1 MCIVKDLLTKE
12 ELRHV
17 RRALQILPE
26 EAPVFY
32 EVWAIGYTNNS
43 KQAILLRKF
52 EESQE
57 AIAYADTVYLLDAV
71 TAIAGNNRFNYSTDY
86 VFVEVETVVED
97 TKGGTINIGTV
108 YKNDLFVMEY
118 IG

>member
-12 ELRHV
+12 ELRQV

-32 EVWAIGYTNNS
+32 EVWAIGYANNS
-43 KQAILLRKF
+43 KQATWLRKF
-52 EESQE
+52 EEFQE
-57 AIAYADTVYLLDAV
+57 AIAYADTVYLLDAI
-71 TAIAGNNRFNYSTDY
+71 TAITGNNRFNYDTDY

-97 TKGGTINIGTV
+97 TKGSTINISTI
-108 YKNDLFVMEY
+108 YKNDLFIMEH

>member
-12 ELRHV
+12 ELTHV

-26 EAPVFY
+26 EAPIFY
-32 EVWAIGYTNNS
+32 EVWAIGYANNS
-43 KQAILLRKF
+43 KQTILLRKF
-52 EESQE
+52 EEAQE
-57 AIAYADTVYLLDAV
+57 AVAYADTVYLLDAV
-71 TAIAGNNRFNYSTDY
+71 TAITGNTRFNYDTDY

-97 TKGGTINIGTV
+97 AEGGTVNLGTV
-108 YKNDLFVMEY
+108 YKNDLFIMEH